1 MRRWLS
7 MFLLIVLPLQISWAV
22 AATYCQHETGSTQ
35 HFGHHDHKHHAEDNQ
50 KLAKAS
56 PSDVDN
62 DCAVCHAG
70 CIAALT
76 AFSSSLPEIGVSA
89 DHFRTVPFFFFFPG
103 EQPERPNWSISA

>member
-1 MRRWLS
+1 

-56 PSDVDN
+56 PSDVER
-62 DCAVCHAG
+62 VFHHWRIG
-70 CIAALT
+70 CT
-76 AFSSSLPEIGVSA
+76 QEI
-89 DHFRTVPFFFFFPG
+89 
-103 EQPERPNWSISA
+103 